1 MYDRGRILSQDKAIT
16 MMQNFCR
23 LKVIIATYI
32 PIIMDDHQALAI
44 G

>member
-1 MYDRGRILSQDKAIT
+1 MYDRGRTLPQDKAIT
-16 MMQNFCR
+16 MMQNFCW

-32 PIIMDDHQALAI
+32 PIFMDDHQALAI